1 MYQNDMTA
9 KAFSQCSSFFSLKS
23 LFKRVYYKQDLKLKT
38 SSLPTM
44 HLHCRLEVR
53 VEVSD

>member
-44 HLHCRLEVR
+44 HCRLEVR